1 MSRPEHTPPAD
12 PDPAILE
19 ILWQQDA
26 TACVFARSDGGVS
39 AHGLHVG
46 MPSTVELPVAGG
58 EVAVRRID
66 PRELVRLAESPPRSL
81 EVGDTARALFALVE
95 LARRSVAEGLV
106 HPHLDHGDGWWY
118 AFWGATLDESV
129 KEALSRIAAAL
140 PAVATSAFGGDAE
153 ATVDDLYPI
162 LVDQIARDRLR
173 ASGVRLASPARQ
185 RPGAL
190 ELFLAGLAADEPV
203 LPRHSGYS
211 PLERHLSRWVDDG
224 LGRLSAAP
232 WRLGLRLTERLSERD
247 SPSDTSFRDTSKGLS
262 LGPVLSGHDP
272 GIVPPDGVPAGGPP
286 ALVLELW
293 LHAEDDPTLALPAAL
308 IWNGEDGV
316 FTFLRA
322 SDPRRD
328 LIRRLAEI
336 EPLLAAAGIELD
348 AAEPDE
354 LELDPD
360 VAAAFLRETMPRLEE
375 RGVPVLLPA
384 AWLRAP
390 SRLRV
395 DLTATSRPAG
405 RASGLLSPAA
415 LARFDWRLAVG
426 DVALTDEELA
436 ELAAA
441 KERFVRI
448 AGRWHALRQT
458 DVERALL
465 FLERRRNE
473 AGIVDLVRAVSG
485 LETDEAGLE
494 LGRVTLDTPLAELL
508 GLAEPLGGVDLVG
521 GERRFRSLPTP
532 AGMRFD
538 LFPFQER
545 GHGWLRLLGDLGVG
559 GILADD
565 MGLGKTVQAIAMLVS
580 EREEAAPDEL
590 GPTLVV
596 CPMSVVRQWG
606 AEIDRFAPS
615 LRVHLHHGVGRLAG
629 SALAAKAPAC
639 DVVVTS
645 YDIATRDADAL
656 ALVAWDR
663 LLLDEAQDV
672 KNPATKRA
680 RTLRR
685 LPARRKLAMTGTPIE
700 NRLGELWAIMD
711 IVNPGLLG
719 SREWFERTFARPI
732 ELAGDAAALER
743 LRSIVEPFALRREKD
758 APEVELELPPITIA
772 KDYCRLTVEQ
782 ASLYQATVDRWLPRI
797 EEHAESFGRRGAV
810 LAMLSQLKQVCNH
823 PEALLATGRPLDGRS
838 GKLERLLEL
847 LEQVPAGDKA
857 LVFTQYPGF
866 DRLVP
871 HLEERLGRDVGF
883 FHGRLNA
890 RQREALL
897 TAFAAGDG
905 PSVLV
910 VSIKAGGRG
919 LNLPAAN
926 HVFHFDRWWNP
937 AVEQQATDR
946 VHRFGQRKHVFVHSL
961 ICTGTLEE
969 RIDQLLDSKRE
980 LAEKVIAGR
989 SDDWLGNLDLG
1000 AIRAAVALA
1009 PDSLEDAA

>member
-1 MSRPEHTPPAD
+1 MSEPATIL
-12 PDPAILE
+12 PAAKASTASLE
-19 ILWQQDA
+19 LVWQEDA
-26 TACVFARSDGGVS
+26 TALAFSRTDDGALS
-39 AHGLHVG
+39 TEGLSFG
-46 MPSTVELPVAGG
+46 LPSTVELPVVGG
-58 EVAVRRID
+58 EVDVRRID
-66 PRELVRLAESPPRSL
+66 ARELVRLAESPPRSL
-81 EVGDTARALFALVE
+81 EPGDSARGLFALVAV
-95 LARRSVAEGLV
+95 ARNAVAEGLV

-118 AFWGATLDESV
+118 AFWGATLDESIQ
-129 KEALSRIAAAL
+129 ESLARIAAAL
-140 PAVATSAFGGDAE
+140 PAVATSAFAGDAR

-173 ASGVRLASPARQ
+173 GSGVRLASPAR
-185 RPGAL
+185 RRASAL
-190 ELFLAGLAADEPV
+190 ELFLAGLTAAEAV
-203 LPRHSGYS
+203 LPRHSGYGA
-211 PLERHLSRWVDDG
+211 LERRLSRWVDDG
-224 LGRLSAAP
+224 LGRLSAAS
-232 WRLGLRLTERLSERD
+232 WRLAFHLDERPAENG
-247 SPSDTSFRDTSKGLS
+247 SPTLF
-262 LGPVLSGHDP
+262 
-272 GIVPPDGVPAGGPP
+272 
-286 ALVLELW
+286 LELW
-293 LHAEDDPTLALPAAL
+293 LQAEDDPTLALPAGL
-308 IWNGEDGV
+308 LWSGDDGV
-316 FTFLRA
+316 FSFLRA

-328 LIRRLAEI
+328 LIRRLADL
-336 EPLLAAAGIELD
+336 EPLLAEVGVTFEI
-348 AAEPDE
+348 AEPVE

-360 VAAAFLRETMPRLEE
+360 VAASFLRETMPRLEE
-375 RGVPVLLPA
+375 HGVPVLLPS

-390 SRLRV
+390 SSLRI
-395 DLTATSRPAG
+395 DLTATSRPST
-405 RASGLLSPAA
+405 RTSGLLSPAT
-415 LARFDWRLAVG
+415 LARFDWRLAIG

-441 KERFVRI
+441 KRPFIRVG
-448 AGRWHALRQT
+448 GRWQALRES
-458 DVERALL
+458 DVERALR
-465 FLERRRNE
+465 FLERRQNPAE
-473 AGIVDLVRAVSG
+473 AGGAGIVDLVRAVSG

-494 LGRVTLDTPLAELL
+494 LGVVTLDARLAELL
-508 GLAEPLGGVDLVG
+508 GDGDSLG

-580 EREEAAPDEL
+580 EREEAGLDVL

-606 AEIDRFAPS
+606 AEIERFAPS
-615 LRVHLHHGVGRLAG
+615 LRVHLHHGVGRLGG
-629 SALAAKAPAC
+629 SALAAVAPAC

-700 NRLGELWAIMD
+700 NRLAELWAIMD

-732 ELAGDAAALER
+732 ELGGDEGALAR
-743 LRSIVEPFALRREKD
+743 LRSIVEPFILRREKD
-758 APEVELELPPITIA
+758 APEIELELPPITIA

-823 PEALLATGRPLDGRS
+823 PEALLSTGSALDGRS

-847 LEQVPAGDKA
+847 LEAVPAGDKA

-866 DRLVP
+866 DRLIP
-871 HLEERLGRDVGF
+871 HLAERLGTSVGF

-890 RQREALL
+890 RQREELL
-897 TAFAAGDG
+897 SAFAAGDG

-910 VSIKAGGRG
+910 LSIKAGGRG

-969 RIDQLLDSKRE
+969 RIDELLDSKRE

-989 SDDWLGNLDLG
+989 SEDWLGNLDLG